1 MRRSPEAYWRDGRE
15 PTVDDRTSSRAR
27 SRSALILDLD
37 GVVTDTA
44 VAHAA
49 AWREL
54 LHEAGLPFDPA
65 AYERT
70 RGLSRADSLRELLG
84 AHPVEQAVFDA
95 MLERKDAAY
104 LAALGDLGPDDVLPG
119 VAELIAA
126 ARAHGILIA
135 IGSSSRNTHRVLAQ
149 LGITGL
155 FDAVADGTSGA
166 AKPAPDI
173 FLAAA
178 RMLGAEPTACVVV
191 EDAASGVDAALAAGM
206 RVIGVGPAERVGH
219 ADARVPDTAALR
231 LELVL
236 DLLGQH
242 ETVR

>member
-1 MRRSPEAYWRDGRE
+1 
-15 PTVDDRTSSRAR
+15 VDDRVSVRR
-27 SRSALILDLD
+27 ALILDLD

-49 AWREL
+49 AWRTL
-54 LHEAGLPFDPA
+54 LQEAGIPFDDA

-70 RGLSRADSLRELLG
+70 RGLSRSDSLRELLG
-84 AHPVEQAVFDA
+84 AWPIDPVSFTT

-104 LAALGDLGPDDVLPG
+104 LAALGTLGPHDVLPG
-119 VAELIAA
+119 VTELITR
-126 ARAHGILIA
+126 ARAQGLLVA

-149 LGITGL
+149 LGIADL

-178 RMLGAEPTACVVV
+178 RMLGADPSACVVV
-191 EDAASGVDAALAAGM
+191 EDASSGVDAALTAGM

-219 ADARVPDTAALR
+219 AHRRVADTAALSIDTVV
-231 LELVL
+231 ELL
-236 DLLGQH
+236 DEQGAA
-242 ETVR
+242 R

>member
-1 MRRSPEAYWRDGRE
+1 
-15 PTVDDRTSSRAR
+15 VDDRVSPRR
-27 SRSALILDLD
+27 ALILDLD

-49 AWREL
+49 AWRTL
-54 LHEAGLPFDPA
+54 LHGMGIPFDGA

-84 AHPVEQAVFDA
+84 ERAVDPLSFAA
-95 MLERKDAAY
+95 MLDRKDEIY
-104 LAALGDLGPDDVLPG
+104 LAALDTLGPDDVLPG
-119 VAELIAA
+119 ITALIAA
-126 ARAHGILIA
+126 ARAHGLLVA
-135 IGSSSRNTHRVLAQ
+135 IGSSSRNVQRVLAL
-149 LGITGL
+149 LGIADL
-155 FDAVADGTSGA
+155 FDTVADGTSGA

-178 RMLGAEPTACVVV
+178 RVLGADPAACVVV

-219 ADARVPDTAALR
+219 AHVRVPDTASLR
-231 LELVL
+231 LDLVL
-236 DLLGQH
+236 ALLDQQ
-242 ETVR
+242 EAAR